1 MKKQEAKKL
10 MTKFIHKQREERYKL
25 EARENW
31 DAAKYENGIKYL
43 STL

>member
-1 MKKQEAKKL
+1 MAKVSDPDK
-10 MTKFIHKQREERYKL
+10 RYKL

-31 DAAKYENGIKYL
+31 DIAKYESGLKYL